1 MSRGSA
7 RTLQNWLGKGYEKEE
22 AEKMRLSRVPG
33 TIEYFTI
40 FKGMDLD
47 EAKVAKIKY
56 QSKRVNTL
64 ENMIKKHGEI
74 DGKIKWDEY
83 REKQAHSNSFEYKKK
98 KYGWTKEQFDEFNK
112 SRGAS
117 GERNGNYGSSYYQ
130 VWVDKFGVEI
140 ADEMNKEVSKLKIRT
155 GEDSG
160 NYKRPK
166 RTEEL
171 RRMRK
176 SAIKRIERN
185 VFNGGQM
192 MPGYNPEACKLIE
205 QYGKENGYNF
215 QHAENGGEYHIK
227 ELGYF
232 VDGYDKEK
240 NVVIEYYE
248 PFHKKQVERDE
259 RRKQEII
266 DHLGCKF
273 IEIKE

>member
-7 RTLQNWLGKGYEKEE
+7 RTLQHWLGKGYEKEE